1 MKHMEYIRKYYKVP
15 AKRGARVEFYDDTYH
30 FIYGFLANEKR
41 KKGTIVAARGG
52 YIRVRFDNVDG
63 IYTMHPTWNLRYL

>member
-30 FIYGFLANEKR
+30 FIYGFLVNEKR

-52 YIRVRFDNVDG
+52 YLRVRFDYQKHIV
-63 IYTMHPTWNLRYL
+63 TLHPTWKVKYL